1 MKTQQELMQA
11 YWGPGGTVDMVKEYN
26 AKHGCDVKPWECV
39 RSDWANTF
47 TQHPTFGN
55 PGSYY
60 IALTILYDDKRK
72 EHRPVFVGSELYAN
86 NCTKPLTIKGKSEQW
101 GYLSVGECTNYAIS
115 ILSWNPP
122 TPKRT
127 FKLNDLELPCPDKNK
142 GGYQIALISRKHFFS
157 DFHDAQKVAN
167 AIDEI
172 LTAARDKE

>member
-26 AKHGCDVKPWECV
+26 AKHGTNIQPWECV
-39 RSDWANTF
+39 VHLSLIFGSGKVYHKQEF
-47 TQHPTFGN
+47 TEHPTFGN

-60 IALTILYDDKRK
+60 IAITILYDDKRK
-72 EHRPVFVGSELYAN
+72 EHRPVFAGSELYYKRDGSMITMVN
-86 NCTKPLTIKGKSEQW
+86 GGTI
-101 GYLSVGECTNYAIS
+101 TNPDRW
-115 ILSWNPP
+115 SWNPP
-122 TPKRT
+122 KPKRT

-142 GGYQIALISRKHFFS
+142 GGYQIALISSKHFFS

>member
-11 YWGPGGTVDMVKEYN
+11 YWGPGGTVDMVRVYN
-26 AKHGCDVKPWECV
+26 TKHLCDVKPWECV
-39 RSDWANTF
+39 KCEGNFKKHPEFTAHPEAYTF
-47 TQHPTFGN
+47 
-55 PGSYY
+55 
-60 IALTILYDDKRK
+60 ALTILYDDKRK
-72 EHRPVFVGSELYAN
+72 EHRPVWVGSELYAN

-127 FKLNDLELPCPDKNK
+127 FKLNDLELPCPEKRDE
-142 GGYQIALISRKHFFS
+142 GGFLTTICGEPFLFDTWKDCADFKTKLKAL
-157 DFHDAQKVAN
+157 
-167 AIDEI
+167 